1 MRMTIKAKLAG
12 AFGGVLLLLGASGYM
27 AVAGLGQTNAAMTS
41 FTTGPFI
48 QVQSGMEV
56 AKAVTDTRR
65 LTLRILLSSDR
76 AMIDAY
82 KSAVAQN
89 WSTIETSL
97 KHFEAATTGND
108 RESVTQFHALVDD
121 FRKAADASMMQLE
134 KANLEAG
141 NTTILETQKAVD
153 PIIGEI
159 AGMRDSLR
167 RDNAL
172 AQSQRLDDLAS
183 AIASARMAAVSA
195 VILSDDAQIRAS
207 AALVNKSA
215 DTIAAQIDEL
225 AGIMPASYAST
236 LAGMKSEWASAADIL
251 KQQAEIGV
259 VNDFAK
265 AQNILENQLTPT
277 ADKLSTFVQQLNHQ
291 LADTAVEVSAQ
302 AQTSYDTIRFD
313 LIALIIGAVLVG
325 AAAAV
330 WISLSISRGLS
341 KSVALAEAI
350 GSGDLT
356 QRAAITTRDEIGD
369 LQLAMNGMSDK
380 LSEIVSDV
388 INSSSQVAA
397 GARQSA
403 MTAEQLSQGA
413 SEQAASTEQIGQG
426 ANEQAASTQQL
437 SQGATEQAAAM
448 EQASSAMEEMAANIR
463 QNAENAG
470 ATAKIA
476 GNASQNAQKSGVAV
490 ANSVDAMRTIAEKIR
505 IVQEIARQ
513 TDLLALNAAIEA
525 ARAGAHGKGF
535 AVVAS
540 EVRKLAERSQAAAS
554 EISSLST
561 STLHV
566 SEEAGRMLE
575 QLVPDIQRTADLVAE
590 ISAACREQNSGAEQ
604 INQAIQQL
612 DQVTQQVSNSATQID
627 QIAQQTSVAIQ
638 SLDQVTQQNASAA
651 NEMSATAEQ
660 LAAEARRLADRVSYF
675 QLTGQRDRPAAPMS
689 VVLDAP
695 VARPVAAGD
704 ARTLQSQVGRF
715 AASRPE
721 RTPQPSAQRSGFELD
736 LGETDPQKGFERMSA

>member
-1 MRMTIKAKLAG
+1 
-12 AFGGVLLLLGASGYM
+12 M
-27 AVAGLGQTNAAMTS
+27 AVAGLGQTNAAMTD
-41 FTTGPFI
+41 FTTKTF
-48 QVQSGMEV
+48 VQFQNGLTISN
-56 AKAVTDTRR
+56 AVTDIRR
-65 LTLRILLSSDR
+65 LLLRTLLSNDSQMLEGFR
-76 AMIDAY
+76 AKLAQDWQLIDA
-82 KSAVAQN
+82 
-89 WSTIETSL
+89 SL
-97 KHFEAATTGND
+97 KRYEAVTSEADQENVREFHAVVDGLRVASQAAT
-108 RESVTQFHALVDD
+108 A
-121 FRKAADASMMQLE
+121 QLQ
-134 KANLEAG
+134 KANIEAG
-141 NTTILETQKAVD
+141 NAAIVETQKVID
-153 PIIGEI
+153 PVV
-159 AGMRDSLR
+159 ADLMQVRDTLR
-167 RDNAL
+167 RENAGAL
-172 AQSQRLDDLAS
+172 SQRVDDLS
-183 AIASARMAAVSA
+183 EAIATSRMAAISA
-195 VILSDDAQIRAS
+195 VVLADDRQIQAS
-207 AALVNKSA
+207 ADIVEQNVRS
-215 DTIAAQIDEL
+215 IAQQIDTL
-225 AGIMPASYAST
+225 ALDLPPAYASLVT
-236 LAGMKSEWASAADIL
+236 RLKGEWERAAEVL
-251 KQQAEIGV
+251 RQQAQIGV

-265 AQNILENQLTPT
+265 AQDVLDNQVTPA
-277 ADKLSTFVQQLNHQ
+277 ADKLTDYIGQLNRE
-291 LADTAVEVSAQ
+291 L
-302 AQTSYDTIRFD
+302 AQTASDVAREAQSSYDTIRFD
-313 LIALIIGAVLVG
+313 LIALIIGAVLIG

-330 WISLSISRGLS
+330 WISVSISKGLS

-356 QRAAITTRDEIGD
+356 QRAAVTSRDEIAD
-369 LQLAMNGMSDK
+369 LQTAMNAMSDK

-388 INSSSQVAA
+388 INSSGQVAA

-561 STLHV
+561 STLQV
-566 SEEAGRMLE
+566 SEEAGKMLE

-627 QIAQQTSVAIQ
+627 QIAQQTSAAIQ

-660 LAAEARRLADRVSYF
+660 LAAESRRLADRVSYF
-675 QLTGQRDRPAAPMS
+675 RLTDRPVSRIVAELES
-689 VVLDAP
+689 P
-695 VARPVAAGD
+695 VAKPVSAGD
-704 ARTLQSQVGRF
+704 ARKLQSQVGRF

-721 RTPQPSAQRSGFELD
+721 RAAQPSAQRSGFELD
-736 LGETDPQKGFERMSA
+736 LGETDQQKGFERMSA

>member
-41 FTTGPFI
+41 FTQTTF
-48 QVQSGMEV
+48 VQSQNGLAISTAV
-56 AKAVTDTRR
+56 ADIRR
-65 LTLRILLSSDR
+65 LMLRMLLSNDSQMLE
-76 AMIDAY
+76 AQ
-82 KSAVAQN
+82 KSRLAQN
-89 WSTIETSL
+89 WETIDASL
-97 KHFEAATTGND
+97 KRLEAATSAAD
-108 RESVTQFHALVDD
+108 QPSLAEFHALVDG
-121 FRKAADASMMQLE
+121 FRVAVQSATVQLQ
-134 KANLEAG
+134 KANIEAG
-141 NTTILETQKAVD
+141 NVAILEIGKVVD
-153 PIIGEI
+153 PVVSDLTGI
-159 AGMRDSLR
+159 RDMLR
-167 RDNAL
+167 RENAPAL
-172 AQSQRLDDLAS
+172 SQRVDDLLET
-183 AIASARMAAVSA
+183 IATSRMAAISA
-195 VILSDDAQIRAS
+195 VVLSDDKQIQVAADLVEQNSQSIAQQI
-207 AALVNKSA
+207 VNLTRDLPSA
-215 DTIAAQIDEL
+215 DATSMTRL
-225 AGIMPASYAST
+225 
-236 LAGMKSEWASAADIL
+236 KSEWEKATAVL

-265 AQNILENQLTPT
+265 AQDMLDKQVV
-277 ADKLSTFVQQLNHQ
+277 AAGDKLTTYVGQLNRN
-291 LADTAVEVSAQ
+291 LAQTATDVAAQ

-403 MTAEQLSQGA
+403 VTAEQLSQGA

-695 VARPVAAGD
+695 VARPAAAGD